1 MADRTDFHVMDYVDR
16 TTSATRYLAHCTH
29 EKTTELRGYECREH
43 AEAAARKW
51 ISDRLGHW
59 GIPVPVAPKSEGSS
73 AFEHGINACI
83 GLVRALNRSN
93 AVHEDNYDSERDVD
107 HAVRVMEYR
116 SGLLAQLLR
125 SYELELDAI
134 RLKRDPNYYVKAKNA
149 ID

>member
-51 ISDRLGHW
+51 LSDRLGRN
-59 GIPVPVAPKSEGSS
+59 GIPVPVAPKSEGSDS
-73 AFEHGINACI
+73 FEHGISACI
-83 GLVRALNRSN
+83 ILANALLRATTVG
-93 AVHEDNYDSERDVD
+93 AVNYDSDRDVD
-107 HAVRVMEYR
+107 QAVRVMQCR
-116 SGLLAQLLR
+116 SDLLAQLLR
-125 SYELELDAI
+125 SYELELEAI

-149 ID
+149 SE